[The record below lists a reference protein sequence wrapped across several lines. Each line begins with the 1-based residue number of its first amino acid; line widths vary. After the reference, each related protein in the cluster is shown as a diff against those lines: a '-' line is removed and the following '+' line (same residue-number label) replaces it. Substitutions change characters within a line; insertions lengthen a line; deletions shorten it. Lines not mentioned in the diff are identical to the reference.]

1 MLKQDLAARRYEQV
15 LESAED
21 FLSRSP
27 NPALYSVAAAAAYGL
42 SLYSKALLY
51 VEKALVIQPGSK
63 QLEESRKKILSKLET
78 EG

>member
-1 MLKQDLAARRYEQV
+1 MKQDLAARRYEQV

-42 SLYSKALLY
+42 SLYTRALQY
-51 VEKALVIQPGSK
+51 VEEALVMQPGSK